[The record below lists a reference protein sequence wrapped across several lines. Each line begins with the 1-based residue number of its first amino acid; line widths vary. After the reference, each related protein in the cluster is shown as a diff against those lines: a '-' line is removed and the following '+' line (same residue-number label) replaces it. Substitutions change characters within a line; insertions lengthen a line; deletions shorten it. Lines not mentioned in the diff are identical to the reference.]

1 MAKLTDEDIKLKKA
15 IASRIEE
22 LRSATG
28 LSKSQFAK
36 EHAIDRQAIGRWEN
50 KEDVR
55 GITIYTIERFCGM
68 VNISL
73 TNFFDSELF
82 KK

>member
-1 MAKLTDEDIKLKKA
+1 MAKLTNEDIKLKIA

-22 LRSATG
+22 LRDATG
-28 LSKSQFAK
+28 LTKSQFAK

-50 KEDVR
+50 TEDTR

-73 TNFFDSELF
+73 KDFFDSPLF